1 MTRKSTPLSP
11 EVSNIASTIEN
22 NMTLKKT
29 LGDHPWVG
37 GTILGM
43 EEDHLWQLSPGV
55 SFVSKVQIPNSK
67 NVVHLLLVGDHPW
80 GGE

>member
-22 NMTLKKT
+22 NMTLKKHWVT
-29 LGDHPWVG
+29 ILGG